1 MNKKGLLYLLL
12 RYRRYDPAARS
23 TLEIF
28 FLYPGP
34 KASACHFFS
43 HKLWEAKLFFFARM
57 ISECARFLTGIEIH
71 PGATIGPGLVI
82 DHGLGLVIGE
92 TAEIGRDVTLFQGVT
107 LGGVTSNKGKRH
119 PTLGDGVIVGAG
131 AKVLG
136 AITIGDHAK
145 IGSNAVVLNDIP
157 AHATAVGIPAKVR
170 EQN

>member
-1 MNKKGLLYLLL
+1 MNPKGLLYLLQ

-23 TLEIF
+23 TVEIF

-34 KASACHFFS
+34 KASACHFLS
-43 HKLWEAKLFFFARM
+43 HKLWEAKLFFLARM
-57 ISECARFLTGIEIH
+57 VSECGRFLTGIEIH
-71 PGATIGPGLVI
+71 PGAIIGPGLVI

-92 TAEIGRDVTLFQGVT
+92 TAELGRHVTLFQGVT

-131 AKVLG
+131 AKILG
-136 AITIGDHAK
+136 AITIGGHAK

-170 EQN
+170 DQT